1 MPKKIRR
8 FISAGGKASH
18 QRNDESIC
26 QKVDVD
32 VNGNEIKKSV
42 EEDEAEQKIIRN
54 ISCTMN
60 RIKVF
65 IYRRNNEREALRMAL
80 EGRPRLMTFN
90 GSMENSVASHAM
102 ETMNLHRMKAKAT
115 SSNARRRKINT
126 FN

>member
-1 MPKKIRR
+1 MFDFVCEAKKENFKNLNYALNSCQKKIRR
-8 FISAGGKASH
+8 FISAGGEASH

-26 QKVDVD
+26 QKVD

-65 IYRRNNEREALRMAL
+65 IYRRNNEREALR
-80 EGRPRLMTFN
+80 EW
-90 GSMENSVASHAM
+90 HW
-102 ETMNLHRMKAKAT
+102 KADLD
-115 SSNARRRKINT
+115 
-126 FN
+126 